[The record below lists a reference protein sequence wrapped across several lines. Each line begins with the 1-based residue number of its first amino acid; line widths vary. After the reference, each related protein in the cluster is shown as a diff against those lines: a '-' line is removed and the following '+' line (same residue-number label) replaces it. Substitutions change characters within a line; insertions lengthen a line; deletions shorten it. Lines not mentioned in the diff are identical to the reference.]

1 MQKDRKS
8 PAAAGL
14 SFGST
19 LSRGNLGMWRTFLA
33 GKTLV
38 MDDDFSAVVFL
49 SLTGLD
55 LSFWLLARGFFGP
68 IAM

>member
-1 MQKDRKS
+1 
-8 PAAAGL
+8 
-14 SFGST
+14 
-19 LSRGNLGMWRTFLA
+19 MWRTFLA